1 VKVAVA
7 PTSFVT
13 IRLPVVP
20 EKVVAAFTVGKGYP
34 EVVKMKVPTSIVNP
48 ASDFPLKF
56 TEKELVTVMV
66 VMPDVTKQLRNSAS
80 SLALQFCAST
90 FPAQKNKNAPTA
102 KPRQFMELDTFMV

>member
-1 VKVAVA
+1 VNVAIA

-34 EVVKMKVPTSIVNP
+34 EVVKVKVPTSIVNP
-48 ASDFPLKF
+48 AKDRPDKS
-56 TEKELVTVMV
+56 TVMLAATVIVPGV
-66 VMPDVTKQLRNSAS
+66 VFDKQAMNSRFVFTV
-80 SLALQFCAST
+80 QFCAST
-90 FPAQKNKNAPTA
+90 FPALKNNNAPTA